1 MSYEHHS
8 ADKTQISFSYM
19 QLCKAKSWTCKNKNS
34 YLGFN
39 CLRLEYLLEFL
50 NCILIGRFRNTFF
63 QTTKPFFQIFIYYL
77 ISHRVSIDVNP
88 SKETE
93 SQFLRQKISIH
104 ATRSLKLV
112 TEKIESRKISKR
124 DGRNCNSKYYS
135 FSIGHFQ
142 FKKE

>member
-8 ADKTQISFSYM
+8 AEKTQISLSYL
-19 QLCKAKSWTCKNKNS
+19 QLCKAKSWTFKNKNS
-34 YLGFN
+34 YWGFN

-63 QTTKPFFQIFIYYL
+63 QTIKPFFKIFMCNCHNDYL
-77 ISHRVSIDVNP
+77 ISHRVGIDVNP
-88 SKETE
+88 SKEKE
-93 SQFLRQKISIH
+93 NQFLRQKISIH

-135 FSIGHFQ
+135 FSI
-142 FKKE
+142 